1 MNKILNLPSETE
13 IRDVLHLDEVKLPS
27 FPQAAAKLLET
38 ARDESTSMEELSA
51 IIETDPGLSAQVL
64 KIVNSA
70 TYNVGRRV
78 TSLQD
83 AVVMLGLDEIKKQA
97 YGIAIFKGLFKEDKG
112 NGFDRLLFWRHSL
125 AVAVLSM
132 EIAKK
137 MGYINPEEAYIAGL
151 LHDVGKVFLDL
162 RGKKDYGDFI
172 RALSTS
178 TDLVIEKE
186 RASLGLGHDD
196 IGAYFCNRWELP
208 RQLAAAVKYHHQ
220 SFAHLDIPAEHKC
233 LIAIVSLS
241 DFICWTQGIGS
252 YDFIRPPVLPPEVE
266 GVIDLEKINIIKCIT
281 EMNREV
287 DRISAFY
294 RFVFPSDTQLQENLL
309 WANLKLS
316 RLNTQYYYQDE
327 PLNTENAPTPDRYLH
342 TESVFSKAL
351 AKAKS
356 VKEVL
361 DILMYQ
367 IGRIFKPRNW
377 SILLKDPKTEE
388 LVFSVVVGANKDKL
402 KGMRLPKGEGVAGYI
417 AKTGTPLVVADV
429 SADERF
435 SKRVDRVTGF
445 KTRSI
450 IGTPLKTGK
459 KVFGVIQLINRDI
472 EEHFDTKDMD
482 LLSSISEYAAI
493 AIERSYYTQAL
504 TNLATKDVPTGLK
517 NRWSFERAVGNA
529 SEFKVQYGSVFSML
543 IVTVDGLEN
552 LLMAEG
558 QAVYDNALK
567 EIVRVMNAK
576 KRRDDTLYRYGEN
589 IFLMLLPLT
598 YSDGSEKLKRRIEDG
613 IRLSVSKEQLPELA
627 VTIADHTLSSKEV
640 RTFKTLVEAALSE
653 TKKVTREDRVA
664 AIEENLQPLVEE
676 EMNKAAEER
685 RGSKF
690 GKVVSLRGH
699 YLHPTIG
706 ASVYISVK
714 EISLTKIAFTIPKKS
729 AIKVNDFLD
738 IQFVLDDLKRSVI
751 KRQIIVKEVEG
762 DYVLAD
768 FYNPPPYAKNLGFY
782 LIS

>member
-1 MNKILNLPSETE
+1 MNKLLNLPSEIE
-13 IRDVLHLDEVKLPS
+13 IREVLHLDGVQLPS
-27 FPQAAAKLLET
+27 FPQAAAKLLDS
-38 ARDESTSMEELSA
+38 AKDESTSLEELSA

-70 TYNVGRRV
+70 TYGLGRRI
-78 TSLQD
+78 TSLSD

-97 YGIAIFKGLFKEDKG
+97 YGIAIFKGLFKKG
-112 NGFDRLLFWRHSL
+112 KDQAFDRLLFWRHSL

-132 EIAKK
+132 EIARRT
-137 MGYINPEEAYIAGL
+137 GTVNPEEAYIAGL

-162 RGKKDYGDFI
+162 RGKKEYGAFI

-186 RASLGLGHDD
+186 RESLGLGHDD
-196 IGAYFCNRWELP
+196 IGAYFCDGWELP
-208 RQLAAAVKYHHQ
+208 QQLTAAVKYHHQ
-220 SFAHLDIPAEHKC
+220 SFGHLDMPAEHKS
-233 LIAIVSLS
+233 LIAIVALS

-252 YDFIRPPVLPPEVE
+252 YDFIRPPVLPPEVSE
-266 GVIDLEKINIIKCIT
+266 TIDLEKINIIKCIT

-294 RFVFPSDTQLQENLL
+294 QFVFPSDTQLRENLL

-316 RLNTQYYYQDE
+316 RLNTRYYYQDE
-327 PLNTENAPTPDRYLH
+327 SIQTDNVPASDPYLH
-342 TESVFSKAL
+342 TESDFSKAL
-351 AKAKS
+351 SKAKS

-367 IGRIFKPRNW
+367 IGRIFKPRHW

-402 KGMRLPKGEGVAGYI
+402 KGARLAKGEGVAGYI
-417 AKTGTPLVVADV
+417 AKTGVPLVVEDV
-429 SADERF
+429 SADKRF
-435 SKRVDRVTGF
+435 SKRVDMFTGF

-459 KVFGVIQLINRDI
+459 KVFGVIQLVNRDI
-472 EEHFDTKDMD
+472 KEKFDSKDMN
-482 LLSSISEYAAI
+482 LLTSIAEYAAI

-504 TNLATKDVPTGLK
+504 TNLATRDVPTGLK
-517 NRWSFERAVGNA
+517 NRWSFERTVGNTT
-529 SEFKVQYGSVFSML
+529 EFKVHYGSVFSML
-543 IVTVDGLEN
+543 IITVDGLER
-552 LLMAEG
+552 LLMEG
-558 QAVYDNALK
+558 GQSVYDNALK
-567 EIVRVMNAK
+567 EMVRVMNAK
-576 KRRDDTLYRYGEN
+576 KRRDDTLFRYGEN

-613 IRLSVSKEQLPELA
+613 IRLSVSKELLPELS
-627 VTIADHTLSSKEV
+627 VTVAAHTLSSNEV
-640 RTFKTLVEAALSE
+640 RTFKELVETALSE
-653 TKKVTREDRVA
+653 AKKVTREDRVA
-664 AIEENLQPLVEE
+664 AIEDNLQSLVEE
-676 EMNKAAEER
+676 EIKKEDEQR
-685 RGSKF
+685 RGNKF

-699 YLHPTIG
+699 YLHPTLG
-706 ASVYISVK
+706 ASVYISIK
-714 EISLTKIAFTIPKKS
+714 EVSLTKIAFTIPKKS
-729 AIKVNDFLD
+729 SLKENDFLD

-751 KRQIIVKEVEG
+751 KRQIIVREVEG

-768 FYNPPPYAKNLGFY
+768 YYNPPPYAKNLGFY
-782 LIS
+782 LLS